1 MPRNRL
7 DLTHALGHDVADK
20 RVEILRRIGELGS
33 ISEAAR
39 ASAVSYKAAW
49 QAVQTLSNLAGTA
62 LVDRAVGGAGGGGAQ
77 LTAAGEQLLK
87 AAALMDAARSNVL
100 SQLAGPRSGA
110 KAGKGEQVA
119 TAALSALGL
128 ASLGLRTSMRNHLP
142 CRVEAIHKSGA
153 TVRVVLALG
162 QGSVLTSRITLESC
176 QLLGLR
182 KGLSVLALCKATA
195 VRIEPQ
201 LSSAAGTTASL
212 NLLPGVVVRAAAG
225 TRGGEVSLQLQ
236 ADLHLVG
243 FAPLGTRLRPGQP
256 AMAGVDEAAVVI
268 ALAG

>member
-1 MPRNRL
+1 MPRHRL

-20 RVEILRRIGELGS
+20 RVEILRRTGELGS

-39 ASAVSYKAAW
+39 ACGVSYKAAW

-62 LVDRAVGGAGGGGAQ
+62 LLDRAVGGAGGGGAQ
-77 LTAAGEQLLK
+77 LTAAGEQLLQ
-87 AAALMDAARSNVL
+87 AAALMEAARSKVL
-100 SQLAGPRSGA
+100 SQLARPGAVA
-110 KAGKGEQVA
+110 KAGKDQQDA

-142 CRVEAIHKSGA
+142 CRVEAIHPSGA

-162 QGSVLTSRITLESC
+162 QGSVLTSRITSESC

-182 KGLSVLALCKATA
+182 KGLPVLALCKATA

-201 LSSAAGTTASL
+201 LSTAGGTSEAL

-225 TRGGEVSLQLQ
+225 SRGGEVSLQLQ

-243 FAPLGTRLRPGQP
+243 FAPQGIRLRQGQP
-256 AMAGVDEAAVVI
+256 AMAGVD
-268 ALAG
+268 